1 MLTLQIGGEKGAPSL
16 LLDILWAP
24 LCQYTS
30 LYEQQRWSQSECEQ
44 KWVGSHPL
52 FSGEGQNSP
61 NSLLTALSSVAFAQT
76 NANTHTC
83 KHAYTW
89 KSHCCCLSVFC
100 FVKVHGE
107 RAMCFSPHLFPS
119 TPPPPTLPFTH
130 CHSLCLCLSL
140 ALSLALFFSFTFSP
154 PHASLPPSL
163 PPVFYLTS
171 LLVVLVCELVCHE
184 GGGGWLVVG
193 GLDGHLILALP
204 HNVGMC
210 NLFKIRFP
218 RWVLSLAM
226 VSMIMRVYTVVLLSL
241 PPSLCLLYLAVAL
254 LYMNLQFFLS
264 PSGGWIGGGSNSS
277 KSLQAMVAVHV
288 NQQVTVKC
296 QTALE

>member
-1 MLTLQIGGEKGAPSL
+1 M
-16 LLDILWAP
+16 
-24 LCQYTS
+24 
-30 LYEQQRWSQSECEQ
+30 
-44 KWVGSHPL
+44 
-52 FSGEGQNSP
+52 
-61 NSLLTALSSVAFAQT
+61 
-76 NANTHTC
+76 
-83 KHAYTW
+83 
-89 KSHCCCLSVFC
+89 
-100 FVKVHGE
+100 
-107 RAMCFSPHLFPS
+107 
-119 TPPPPTLPFTH
+119 
-130 CHSLCLCLSL
+130 
-140 ALSLALFFSFTFSP
+140 
-154 PHASLPPSL
+154 
-163 PPVFYLTS
+163 
-171 LLVVLVCELVCHE
+171 
-184 GGGGWLVVG
+184 VG